1 MQGDG
6 SEGRRIGPGVG
17 VTTLYSNLVAEWIH
31 FTLFWIILPT
41 IKTESVNFFGGLMNS
56 ATKASLAAPKV
67 RFVVQDSG
75 LWGSEGSRCP
85 RSRGLGF
92 RD

>member
-1 MQGDG
+1 MD
-6 SEGRRIGPGVG
+6 
-17 VTTLYSNLVAEWIH
+17 TLYTFLGNITH
-31 FTLFWIILPT
+31 Y
-41 IKTESVNFFGGLMNS
+41 KTESVNFFGGLMNS